1 MFGGDIMDYF
11 ITQETLLIMPITK
24 TQTKILENDNVM
36 FVDSKTFKIVN
47 DNCKLY
53 GSTYLNRVE
62 FSKTI
67 LKCRCKMPII
77 LDNDGNI
84 ILFPTTSKR
93 QEHCAWL
100 NYNNIKSYKE
110 QGSKNV
116 VVTFLNGIKIVINM
130 SYYTFEHQINK
141 CHRLKLDYL
150 EKKVSIVYKNAR

>member
-84 ILFPTTSKR
+84 ILFPTPGGTYREAAPSGR
-93 QEHCAWL
+93 
-100 NYNNIKSYKE
+100 
-110 QGSKNV
+110 G
-116 VVTFLNGIKIVINM
+116 FL
-130 SYYTFEHQINK
+130 
-141 CHRLKLDYL
+141 
-150 EKKVSIVYKNAR
+150 

>member
-116 VVTFLNGIKIVINM
+116 VVTFLNGIKIVINI
-130 SYYTFEHQINK
+130 S
-141 CHRLKLDYL
+141 
-150 EKKVSIVYKNAR
+150 